1 MAEERTTAVIFAE
14 MNVLWADFAVNHE
27 KGAAGNRAATSRAR
41 KAINSLKKLVTEYR
55 KLSVAES
62 KAK

>member
-1 MAEERTTAVIFAE
+1 MERTTGVVFAE
-14 MNVLWADFAVNHE
+14 MNALWAEFAVDHE
-27 KGAAGNRAATSRAR
+27 KGAAGNRAASARAR

-55 KLSVAES
+55 KLSVAEA

>member
-1 MAEERTTAVIFAE
+1 MERTTATVFAE
-14 MNVLWADFAVNHE
+14 MNVLWAEFAVDHE
-27 KGAAGNRAATSRAR
+27 KGATGNRAATGRAR

-55 KLSVAES
+55 KLSVSES